1 MTNKS
6 EILSAAN
13 EIAQPIVAELGFE
26 FIEIEYI
33 KEGAEWYLRIY
44 IDKPGGINIDDCVRV
59 SERVNIEL
67 DKNDF
72 GSDKYIFEVSSP
84 GLERPLK
91 TDKDFEKYKGEIVE
105 VSFHSPIDGKNS
117 IDGILKGKKSNILEI
132 ESDKG
137 HILEIDI
144 EKVSLVK
151 RAIRF

>member
-13 EIAQPIVAELGFE
+13 EIAQPVIAELGFDL
-26 FIEIEYI
+26 IEVEYV

-44 IDKPGGINIDDCVRV
+44 IDKPGGINIDDCVLA
-59 SERVNIEL
+59 SERINIEL

-84 GLERPLK
+84 GLDRPLK
-91 TDKDFEKYKGEIVE
+91 TEKDFEKYKGEIVE
-105 VSFHSPIDGKNS
+105 VGFYSLLDGKKS
-117 IDGILKGKKSNILEI
+117 IDGILKGKKENILEI
-132 ESDKG
+132 EFEKG
-137 HILEIDI
+137 HILEIDM

-151 RAIRF
+151 RVIKF